1 MAKLRLNLRDLDS
14 NQKVTTDDYPYI
26 ISQHFGSDHRAQRV
40 TARILDVPVGT
51 MTVVSRRCFLD
62 LIAGQRISF
71 SQNQA

>member
-1 MAKLRLNLRDLDS
+1 MAKLRLNLRDFDS

-51 MTVVSRRCFLD
+51 MTVVSRGCFLD
-62 LIAGQRISF
+62 LIAG
-71 SQNQA
+71 